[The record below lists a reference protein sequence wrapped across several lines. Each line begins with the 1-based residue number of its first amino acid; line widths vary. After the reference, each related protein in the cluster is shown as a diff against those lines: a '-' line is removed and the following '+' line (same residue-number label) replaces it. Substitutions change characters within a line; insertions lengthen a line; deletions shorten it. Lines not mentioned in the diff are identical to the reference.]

1 MLNTNYLSM
10 LFSVLFLAFS
20 GLDGMAAADENRI
33 VLTIDVQETD
43 GNAATVTQL
52 TRDDLRALPP
62 VTFETNTNWTK
73 GTHRFTGVALRALL
87 DQWGVA
93 DGEIELMAINGY
105 SVVLPVD
112 DPTNDGAILAYLM
125 DGEPMSARD
134 KGPLWMVYN
143 YDSDR
148 QYRTETVFSRSIWQL
163 DRIIISR

>member
-1 MLNTNYLSM
+1 MNYFFM
-10 LFSVLFLAFS
+10 LFSVLFLGFS
-20 GLDGMAAADENRI
+20 GPNGVAAADENRI
-33 VLTIDVQETD
+33 LLTIDIQAAD
-43 GNAATVTQL
+43 GSAGTVTQL

-62 VTFETNTNWTK
+62 VTFDTNTNWTK

-87 DQWGVA
+87 DQWGVT

-134 KGPLWMVYN
+134 KGPVWMVYN